1 MIVAAHQP
9 SYLPW
14 LGYFDKL
21 AKADLF
27 VIMDHLQF
35 EAQNF
40 QNRNRIKLNT
50 GPAWVTVPVERGS
63 QADTILDKKI
73 QNTSSPKE
81 HWQRRTWLTIENN
94 YRRAPY
100 FEMYADEL
108 KDVYTRPWDKLID
121 LDMHMLQLGC
131 KWLGIHRPIIRSS
144 TLELEGQKT
153 DMLIDMC
160 RKVNADAYLTGSGGS
175 QDYLDA
181 EQMGRRGIGVHW
193 QQFEHPTY
201 PQRYA
206 HLGFVPNLAFL
217 DLLLNCGPE
226 SRNILFE
233 SSHPI
238 QMCAVA
244 S

>member
-63 QADTILDKKI
+63 QTDTILDKKI

-100 FEMYADEL
+100 FETYADEL

-121 LDMHMLQLGC
+121 LDMHMLQLAC

-153 DMLIDMC
+153 DMLIDLC

-181 EQMGRRGIGVHW
+181 EKMGRHGLGVHW

-206 HLGFVPNLAFL
+206 HLGFVPNLGFL
-217 DLLLNCGPE
+217 DLLLNCGPD

-238 QMCAVA
+238 QLCAVA

>member
-63 QADTILDKKI
+63 QTDTILDKKI

-81 HWQRRTWLTIENN
+81 HWQRRTWLTLENN

-121 LDMHMLQLGC
+121 LDMHMLQLAC

-144 TLELEGQKT
+144 TLDLEGQKT
-153 DMLIDMC
+153 DMLIDLC

-181 EQMGRRGIGVHW
+181 ERMGRHGLGVHW

-206 HLGFVPNLAFL
+206 HLGFVPNLGFL

-238 QMCAVA
+238 QLCAVA

>member
-63 QADTILDKKI
+63 QTDTILDKKI

-108 KDVYTRPWDKLID
+108 KDVYTRPWEKLID
-121 LDMHMLQLGC
+121 LDMHMLQLAC

-181 EQMGRRGIGVHW
+181 EKMGRHGIGVHW

-238 QMCAVA
+238 QLCAVA

>member
-50 GPAWVTVPVERGS
+50 GPAWVTVPLERGS
-63 QADTILDKKI
+63 QTDTILDKKI

-100 FEMYADEL
+100 FEMYAEEL
-108 KDVYTRPWDKLID
+108 KDVYTRPWEKLID
-121 LDMHMLQLGC
+121 LDMHMLQLAC

-181 EQMGRRGIGVHW
+181 EKMGRHGIGVHW

-217 DLLLNCGPE
+217 DLLLNCGPD

-238 QMCAVA
+238 QLCAVA